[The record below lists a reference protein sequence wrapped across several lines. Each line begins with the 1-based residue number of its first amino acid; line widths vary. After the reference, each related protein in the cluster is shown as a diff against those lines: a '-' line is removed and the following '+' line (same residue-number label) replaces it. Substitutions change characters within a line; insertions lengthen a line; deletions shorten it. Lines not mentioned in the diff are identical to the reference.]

1 MIAADYPIRVFR
13 AGFRNEQ
20 QVLKASIFATMAVAT
35 AGLALGIV
43 AGSFSIMFDGVYSLV
58 DAAMSILSL
67 LVVRLITS
75 FAASKPAPFRL
86 HTRFS
91 MGFWHLEPMV
101 LAIDG
106 LMLIGVAIYALI
118 NAVATILNGGRHINF
133 DVAILYAAITFVI
146 CTLMATLE
154 LRANRRIK
162 SDFLKLD
169 VKAWLMSAGISGAL
183 LIAFAGGATLETSR
197 YDHLAP
203 YVDPTILAVVCL
215 VIIPLPVRSVKQ
227 ALSDMLLVTPVE
239 LKARVDRIAQTYVE
253 ARGFVTFR
261 AYVAKVGRA
270 REIELYFIVRP
281 DEPAR
286 SIGEWDALRDQIAKE
301 IGGEGPDR
309 WLTIVF
315 TEDLD
320 WA

>member
-13 AGFRNEQ
+13 VGFRNEQ
-20 QVLKASIFATMAVAT
+20 QVLKASIIATMAVAI
-35 AGLALGIV
+35 AGLALGMF

-67 LVVRLITS
+67 LVVRLITT
-75 FAASKPAPFRL
+75 FAASKPTPFSL
-86 HTRFS
+86 HTRFT

-101 LAIDG
+101 LALDG
-106 LMLIGVAIYALI
+106 LMLMGVAIYALF

-133 DVAILYAAITFVI
+133 DVALIYAVITFAVCASMTAVEI
-146 CTLMATLE
+146 
-154 LRANRRIK
+154 RANRRIK

-183 LIAFAGGATLETSR
+183 LIAFAAGGALERSR
-197 YDHLAP
+197 FDHLAP

-227 ALSDMLLVTPVE
+227 ALSDMLLVTPTE
-239 LKARVDRIAQTYVE
+239 LKNRVDRIAQRHVAE
-253 ARGFVTFR
+253 RSFVTFR
-261 AYVAKVGRA
+261 SYVAKVGRA

-286 SIGEWDALRDQIAKE
+286 TMGEWDAVRDQIAKE